1 MGRFSLRRIAT
12 KPHNQIMKLLAHFA
26 LAGAATAALTAD
38 YEWQAWKNQH
48 KVSFPAH
55 EEASRYEIFV
65 ASRNFVKEHN
75 LRAAHG
81 LETYTVGLNKFAAMS
96 EEEFEVQY
104 LNTKMQDP
112 AVKLV
117 LEWNCEARCTP
128 TLVTATPLSSLGPTA
143 DRDMLEK
150 PGSPPSKTRALAAPA
165 GPLPPPPPSRP
176 PCARTATKTAIL
188 GTAWLPSN

>member
-12 KPHNQIMKLLAHFA
+12 NTLKPTIMKLLAHFA
-26 LAGAATAALTAD
+26 LAGAASAALTAD

-55 EEASRYEIFV
+55 EGVSRYEIFV

-81 LETYTVGLNKFAAMS
+81 LNKFAAMS
-96 EEEFEVQY
+96 EEEFELQY

-117 LEWNCEARCTP
+117 LEW
-128 TLVTATPLSSLGPTA
+128 
-143 DRDMLEK
+143 
-150 PGSPPSKTRALAAPA
+150 
-165 GPLPPPPPSRP
+165 
-176 PCARTATKTAIL
+176 
-188 GTAWLPSN
+188 